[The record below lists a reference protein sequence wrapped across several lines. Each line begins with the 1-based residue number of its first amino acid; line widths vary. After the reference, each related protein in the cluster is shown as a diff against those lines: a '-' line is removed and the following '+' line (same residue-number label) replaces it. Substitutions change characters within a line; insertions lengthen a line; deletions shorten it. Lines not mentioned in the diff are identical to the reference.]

1 MDEFTQSLVRD
12 HETILKAVNRLE
24 ERVEI
29 WRRLNTVDVDSVK
42 RFIEFARFFTDRC
55 HHGKEERCL
64 FPCMERRGIPREGGP
79 IGVMLYEHEL
89 GRQLIK
95 SLEQSAESYSKTG
108 KGLENLLS
116 ICEDYVSLI
125 RQHIEKENNILF
137 PMAESVA
144 SDEDRNSTTNCYEK
158 VESVEVGDETHRRLE
173 KLAEEI

>member
-24 ERVEI
+24 ERVEE

-95 SLEQSAESYSKTG
+95 SLEQSAESYS
-108 KGLENLLS
+108 
-116 ICEDYVSLI
+116 
-125 RQHIEKENNILF
+125 
-137 PMAESVA
+137 
-144 SDEDRNSTTNCYEK
+144 
-158 VESVEVGDETHRRLE
+158 
-173 KLAEEI
+173 